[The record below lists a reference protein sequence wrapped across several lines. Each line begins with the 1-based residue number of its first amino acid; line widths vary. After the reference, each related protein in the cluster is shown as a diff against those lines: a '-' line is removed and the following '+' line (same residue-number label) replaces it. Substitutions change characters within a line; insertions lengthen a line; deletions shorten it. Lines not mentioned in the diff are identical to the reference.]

1 MKFIEGRRRMYKVT
15 GKHSPTLAGWIP
27 AEDVVKEVEEHGR
40 RSDEPRGRGACWCG
54 ESDGEVGMIGLVNRT
69 APPCKGCQHRH
80 AKCHGQRE
88 DYAVYLQAVQTD
100 KEKRYAA
107 YSEGDF
113 YSMNIARRESAKKAV
128 RKRDGR

>member
-1 MKFIEGRRRMYKVT
+1 MPHQTMVQAYVGSGNRPVGDAAGAGSVVPDAAGCGGRA
-15 GKHSPTLAGWIP
+15 GAHSAG
-27 AEDVVKEVEEHGR
+27 R
-40 RSDEPRGRGACWCG
+40 CC

-69 APPCKGCQHRH
+69 APPCKSCQHRH
-80 AKCHGQRE
+80 AKCHGQCE
-88 DYAVYLQAVQTD
+88 DYAVYLQDVQTD

-113 YSMNIARRESAKKAV
+113 YSMNIARRESAKKAI